1 MNKQKRLSGALY
13 SEPAKRWSRGRTRKM
28 PAVAYRRD
36 PDIHSGAAVF
46 EGTRVAVW
54 VLFNW
59 LAAGK
64 SLDEFLA
71 AHPQVDRDT
80 ADAVLDDASRAL
92 VGQST
97 QGE

>member
-1 MNKQKRLSGALY
+1 
-13 SEPAKRWSRGRTRKM
+13 M
-28 PAVAYRRD
+28 PTVAYKRY

-64 SLDEFLA
+64 SLDEFIA
-71 AHPQVDRDT
+71 AHPQVDREL
-80 ADAVLDDASRAL
+80 AIAALNDASRAL
-92 VGQST
+92 VGQDSR
-97 QGE
+97 GE

>member
-1 MNKQKRLSGALY
+1 MPWLAY
-13 SEPAKRWSRGRTRKM
+13 TRN
-28 PAVAYRRD
+28 PE
-36 PDIHSGAAVF
+36 IHSGSAVF

-64 SLDEFLA
+64 SLDEFLE

-80 ADAVLDDASRAL
+80 AVAVLDDASRAL

>member
-1 MNKQKRLSGALY
+1 
-13 SEPAKRWSRGRTRKM
+13 M

-59 LAAGK
+59 LSAGK

-71 AHPQVDRDT
+71 AHPQVDREL
-80 ADAVLDDASRAL
+80 AVAALNDASRAL
-92 VGQST
+92 VGQDSR
-97 QGE
+97 GE

>member
-1 MNKQKRLSGALY
+1 
-13 SEPAKRWSRGRTRKM
+13 M

-64 SLDEFLA
+64 SLNEFLA
-71 AHPQVDRDT
+71 AHPQVDRE
-80 ADAVLDDASRAL
+80 AAVGVLDDASRAL
-92 VGQST
+92 VGLDSL
-97 QGE
+97 GE